1 MAFIFK
7 FIIPVSSL
15 LTELSFYSDKK
26 YHGEGDKLQL
36 DLNGES
42 QTQVHFIFT
51 EELVWNADALEHWTN
66 WLGMKA
72 VSVLL
77 TISKYLMV

>member
-51 EELVWNADALEHWTN
+51 EELV
-66 WLGMKA
+66 
-72 VSVLL
+72 
-77 TISKYLMV
+77 